1 MLEVS
6 GPKLTHPDLFQRI
19 AHFAEYASA
28 QKVVGACVVMCVVL
42 GVFSFAYVEHYEAK
56 SPKTDAKKLEELT
69 SGANQIVV
77 EPSFVDRFKSSSS
90 TAQAPVLDPPRDTA
104 RDTTNDRSTG
114 QSEVARAQLQQEI
127 AKRSEEDRVSN
138 MVVEVEGKIN
148 DVMNSAALFEQ
159 LISNLSKNDDGR
171 RIASDARLLEPCIDV
186 LAGRSLTKEVVLSLQ
201 DKLYTYK
208 RTLTT
213 VGISSK
219 ELAGTLSSLSS
230 LKVETERMQRE
241 FEIASKTLDRWI
253 AVSSSNT
260 PSKETLQEIIDQR
273 ESDRFVKAARENRL
287 KIDAE
292 KDKLEAVKTNI
303 EIAKVQTEEKKR
315 QDELGLLREKEKV
328 RTAEQNKQLAIL
340 KLQQDF
346 ENDWL
351 EMQSLLAPFI
361 SEGNS
366 IVGVSNNNDLE
377 FLQTTKRQ
385 LVSLSAIQSS
395 GALNDSVVGFERL
408 LYIANHSTNKR
419 NKGTFPIV
427 DEITVKRD
435 PRVRQKL
442 VRVQELLSKYGD
454 ILIEKG
460 LLKN

>member
-1 MLEVS
+1 
-6 GPKLTHPDLFQRI
+6 
-19 AHFAEYASA
+19 
-28 QKVVGACVVMCVVL
+28 MCVVL
-42 GVFSFAYVEHYEAK
+42 GVLSFAYVEHYEAK

-148 DVMNSAALFEQ
+148 DVMNSATLFEQ

-292 KDKLEAVKTNI
+292 RDKLEAVKTNI

-366 IVGVSNNNDLE
+366 IVGVSRNNDLE

-435 PRVRQKL
+435 PRVKQKL